1 MALIINKNNVPFCV
15 SLERAYSISAEKYFV
30 SRNMSAI

>member
-15 SLERAYSISAEKYFV
+15 SLERGYSISAEKYFV